1 MAEEESSGRR
11 LKQGE
16 EEEEEEE
23 DHIGALLEEQMG
35 NLELLG
41 EEELEEGDLEEE
53 EEEEEEEDL
62 EEEEGSSSSSED
74 GGAVEA
80 PEWACRFCG
89 ISDPACV
96 VRCVE
101 SNKWFCNSCGSSSGS
116 HIVQHLVRAKNNTV
130 CLHPDSP
137 LGETTL
143 ECYNCGVRNCFL
155 LGFVPAKAD
164 SVVVLL
170 CRVCVEGVPALKD
183 MGWDLK
189 EWLPLIADRRFL
201 PWLVKVPSEQQQ
213 LRARQIS
220 AAQIAKLEELWKDS
234 PNATLE
240 DLDAPGVDEE
250 AQPVRLKYD
259 DGYHYQNIMAPL
271 VKMEADYDRKMK
283 ESQTQE
289 NVTVRW
295 DRGLNGKHIAIF
307 RLNVSESDLRTMVG
321 DELRLRLD
329 DGAQRLY
336 GRKWE
341 GAGSVLRISDSEVAV
356 EMRGSGNIPEDIT
369 DGYEVEYVWK
379 AISYDRMQAAL
390 KSFAVDDTSV
400 SGYLYHKL
408 LGHEVEPQMLRVKLP
423 VRFSAPGLPEL
434 NQSQFSAVKDVLQ
447 QPLALIQ
454 GPPGTGKTVTS
465 ATLVYHLAKTGMGQ
479 VLVCAPSNVAVD
491 HLTEKISNTG
501 LRVVRLSAKSRE
513 ALSSSVD
520 HLTLHTMVKSLDSPD
535 KQELRKLQ
543 LLKESQGELIPADE
557 KKYRRLRS
565 QTEREI
571 LQAADVICTTC
582 VGAGDPRL
590 SNFRFRQVLIDEAT
604 QAMEAEILIPVVQGA
619 KQLVLVGDH
628 CQLGPV
634 IMCKKSA
641 KAGLN
646 QSLFE
651 RLVLLGIRPIRLQV
665 QYRMHPCLSEWPSD
679 MFYEGTLQNGVN
691 EAERTFKA
699 VDFPW
704 PSPHK
709 PMMFYIANGVE
720 EISSSGTSYLNRTE
734 ASIVEKV
741 VTQFLKNNVTPDQ
754 IGVVTP
760 YEGQRSYIV
769 SHMQRT
775 GSLRKELYAGIE
787 VASVDSFQGREKDII
802 ILTCVRSNDHQGI
815 GFLSDPRRLNV
826 ALTRA
831 KYGGIVVGNPR
842 ILAKNPLWNALVN
855 YYKDHNVLVE
865 GPLNNLQVSMMSFSK
880 VCDCVSCQ
888 TIRRP
893 GSIARQ
899 LTHLLLLLTSLQ
911 PTGRADDRRLYF
923 TALAQSGMSH
933 GSPNGA
939 FGWGDGN
946 GPNRPRQYE
955 PMDSRFDPRYEGR
968 AGDGGGHGSEYG
980 YQSQARLS
988 RNSSFSSSFSHGPLS
1003 QAGSVDGRS
1012 ERGSTIGG
1020 GASARGAGAN
1030 GDTSGQAERLTF
1042 GDDYGTGW
1050 LQG

>member
-1 MAEEESSGRR
+1 M
-11 LKQGE
+11 
-16 EEEEEEE
+16 
-23 DHIGALLEEQMG
+23 
-35 NLELLG
+35 
-41 EEELEEGDLEEE
+41 
-53 EEEEEEEDL
+53 
-62 EEEEGSSSSSED
+62 
-74 GGAVEA
+74 
-80 PEWACRFCG
+80 
-89 ISDPACV
+89 
-96 VRCVE
+96 
-101 SNKWFCNSCGSSSGS
+101 
-116 HIVQHLVRAKNNTV
+116 QHLVRTRNNTV

-137 LGETTL
+137 LGETIL

-155 LGFVPAKAD
+155 LGFVPAMSD

-170 CRVCVEGVPALKD
+170 CRVCVEGVPSLKD

-189 EWLPLIADRRFL
+189 EWLPLIADRQFL

-213 LRARQIS
+213 LRTRQIS
-220 AAQIAKLEELWKDS
+220 TTQIAKLEELWKDN
-234 PNATLE
+234 PDAKLE

-271 VKMEADYDRKMK
+271 VKMEADYDRKVK

-295 DRGLNGKHIAIF
+295 DRGLNQKFIAIF
-307 RLNVSESDLRTMVG
+307 QVHTSESELRTMIG
-321 DELRLRLD
+321 DELKLKLD
-329 DGAQRLY
+329 AGAARIY

-341 GAGSVLRISDSEVAV
+341 GTGNVLRITENELAL
-356 EMRGSGNIPEDIT
+356 EMRSSNCPEEIT

-408 LGHEVEPQMLRVKLP
+408 LGHEVEPQMLRVNLP
-423 VRFSAPGLPEL
+423 GRFSAKGLPEL
-434 NQSQFSAVKDVLQ
+434 NHSQFSAVKAVLQ
-447 QPLALIQ
+447 QPLSLIQ

-491 HLTEKISNTG
+491 HLTEKIHSTG
-501 LRVVRLSAKSRE
+501 LRVVRLAAKSRE
-513 ALSSSVD
+513 ALSSNVD
-520 HLTLHTMVKSLDSPD
+520 HLSLHVMVRELDTPD

-543 LLKESQGELIPADE
+543 MLKDSQGELVPADE
-557 KKYRRLRS
+557 KRFRRLRA

-628 CQLGPV
+628 FQLGPV

-679 MFYEGTLQNGVN
+679 MFYEGTLQNGVT
-691 EAERTFKA
+691 EGQRTMTK

-704 PSPHK
+704 PQPFR
-709 PMMFYIANGVE
+709 PMFFYVANGVE
-720 EISSSGTSYLNRTE
+720 EISGSGTSYLNRTE
-734 ASIVEKV
+734 AVCVEKI
-741 VTQFLKNNVTPDQ
+741 VTEFLKNSLKPDQ

-769 SHMQRT
+769 SYMQRS
-775 GSLRKELYAGIE
+775 GALRPQLYSEIE

-802 ILTCVRSNDHQGI
+802 ILTCVRSNEHQGI

-831 KYGGIVVGNPR
+831 KYGCIVIGNPR
-842 ILAKNPLWNALVN
+842 MLAKNPLWNALIN
-855 YYKDHNVLVE
+855 YYKDNGVLVE
-865 GPLNNLQVSMMSFSK
+865 GPLNNLQTSMMSFPKPS
-880 VCDCVSCQ
+880 S
-888 TIRRP
+888 RP
-893 GSIARQ
+893 
-899 LTHLLLLLTSLQ
+899 
-911 PTGRADDRRLYF
+911 DDRRLYF
-923 TALAQSGMSH
+923 TALAQTGLHGVHGHYYSGIVPGSH
-933 GSPNGA
+933 H
-939 FGWGDGN
+939 
-946 GPNRPRQYE
+946 REHQYE
-955 PMDSRFDPRYEGR
+955 SMDSRFDPRYERHASGPGLPPADPRYGTVSDYDYPNHQGR
-968 AGDGGGHGSEYG
+968 FNRNSPFSSNSYSQGAFSQQARNMDGGGVSVY
-980 YQSQARLS
+980 
-988 RNSSFSSSFSHGPLS
+988 SSFFLIVILYPCPIEFVKLISSAP
-1003 QAGSVDGRS
+1003 
-1012 ERGSTIGG
+1012 
-1020 GASARGAGAN
+1020 
-1030 GDTSGQAERLTF
+1030 
-1042 GDDYGTGW
+1042 
-1050 LQG
+1050 